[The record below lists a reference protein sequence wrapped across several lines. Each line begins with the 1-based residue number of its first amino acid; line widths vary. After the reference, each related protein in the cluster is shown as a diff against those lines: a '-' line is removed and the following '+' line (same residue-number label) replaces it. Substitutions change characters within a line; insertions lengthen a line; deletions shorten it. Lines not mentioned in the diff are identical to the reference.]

1 MRTMS
6 LHTKYRPSSFDEVIG
21 QNNVISSLKRAVK
34 DKSAKTFLFSG
45 PAGTGKTT
53 LARILANSFA
63 GGEATAANIE
73 EVAAADRTGVD
84 EMRQLAIRAQNRAIG
99 PSPIKTIIL
108 DECHRLTGNA
118 WDALLKPIE
127 EPPKHVFW
135 VFCTTNIGK
144 VPKTILT
151 RCLRYDLKPVS
162 EELIYG
168 LLLKVAENEQL
179 ETTEEVLEAVAEGA
193 GGSPRQ
199 ALVWL
204 TAVAA
209 CKTPGEAQ
217 AIMRS
222 AAQSREVADL
232 CKWLMGGRGLTWA
245 EALKYVKALEA
256 AEAEST
262 RIAVVNYL
270 SAVLM
275 NTNGNDRARQ
285 LLSLLEAFSSPYNT
299 SDGRAPLLRSIGLAL
314 NFDQQ

>member
-1 MRTMS
+1 LS
-6 LHTKYRPSSFDEVIG
+6 FHTKYRPTSFDEVIG
-21 QNNVISSLKRAVK
+21 QPHVISSLKKAVK
-34 DKSAKTFLFSG
+34 GASAKTFLFSG

-127 EPPKHVFW
+127 EPPKHVYW
-135 VFCTTNIGK
+135 VFCTTNPGK

-151 RCLRYDLKPVS
+151 RCLRYELKPVS
-162 EELIYG
+162 EELIYE

-179 ETTEEVLEAVAEGA
+179 ETPEEVLEAVAEAA

-199 ALVWL
+199 ALVFIA
-204 TAVAA
+204 AVGA
-209 CKTPGEAQ
+209 CKTAGEAQ

-222 AAQSREVADL
+222 AGQSREVADL
-232 CKWLMGGRGLTWA
+232 CKWLMGGRGLGWA
-245 EALKYVKALEA
+245 EALKYVKALEG

-285 LLSLLEAFSSPYNT
+285 LLGILEPFLGSYDT
-299 SDGRAPLLRSIGLAL
+299 SDRMAPLLRSIGLAL
-314 NFDQQ
+314 NLDKN